1 MKADINKLREIKDQA
16 ISMMMGEIKPRYMV
30 NDMEATMKGIKLLA
44 DCDELYDDILE
55 DYKKMY
61 DNIAETK
68 LEVETLRRKLEYQNS
83 VLEEIKG
90 MLKEQNSKKS

>member
-1 MKADINKLREIKDQA
+1 MKANINKLREIKDQA

-44 DCDELYDDILE
+44 DCDELYDDILD
-55 DYKKMY
+55 DYRTMY
-61 DNIAETK
+61 DDIVTTK
-68 LEVETLRRKLEYQNS
+68 QEVETLRRKLEYQNS
-83 VLEEIKG
+83 MLEEIKN